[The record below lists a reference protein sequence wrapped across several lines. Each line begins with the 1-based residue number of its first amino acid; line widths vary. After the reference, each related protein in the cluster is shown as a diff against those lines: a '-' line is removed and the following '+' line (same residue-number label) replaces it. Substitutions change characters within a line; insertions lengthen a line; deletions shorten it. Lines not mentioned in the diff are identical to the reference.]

1 MQFSTGSRYCYSHFN
16 HDWCAKDDWT
26 PASRCVE
33 LNKWVTNP
41 EMLDLVVYD
50 GAYHDFDRSKGNRT
64 YLGHIL
70 QYDDEATKDAKER
83 TKAFFDRYL
92 LRK

>member
-1 MQFSTGSRYCYSHFN
+1 
-16 HDWCAKDDWT
+16 
-26 PASRCVE
+26 
-33 LNKWVTNP
+33 
-41 EMLDLVVYD
+41 MLDLVVYD